1 MPTTGSRPIPIA
13 DPSRTCTYRGQY
25 MITATPARQTAPP
38 NRYGMI
44 SDNLVRKLLDWIK
57 EGRRTP
63 AAGDKVPGA
72 LLHLRCLQYPAS
84 GKTLRE
90 GSHGHPVS
98 PHFHASRPP
107 NQFFLWAGAA
117 PAAGP
122 SW

>member
-63 AAGDKVPGA
+63 QQATKYLARFCICGVFNTARAEKLFEKARTATP
-72 LLHLRCLQYPAS
+72 
-84 GKTLRE
+84 
-90 GSHGHPVS
+90 
-98 PHFHASRPP
+98 
-107 NQFFLWAGAA
+107 
-117 PAAGP
+117 
-122 SW
+122 